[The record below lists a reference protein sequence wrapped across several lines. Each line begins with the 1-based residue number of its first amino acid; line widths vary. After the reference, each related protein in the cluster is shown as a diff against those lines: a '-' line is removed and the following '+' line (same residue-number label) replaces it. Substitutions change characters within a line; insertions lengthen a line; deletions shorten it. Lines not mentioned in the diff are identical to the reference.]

1 MATVDIKGLTIN
13 GAEVLVSWVNGF
25 AKENLIHYQGDLIYW
40 GRLAK
45 ERSKER
51 HSYILLSRP
60 QTQDGRLH
68 SLSFKLEGNSITFI
82 DSKKTKQK
90 KG

>member
-1 MATVDIKGLTIN
+1 MATVVMQGLTIN
-13 GAEVLVSWVNGF
+13 GAEILVSWVNGF
-25 AKENLIHYQGDLIYW
+25 AKENLIKHQGDLIYW

-51 HSYILLSRP
+51 YSYILLSGP

-68 SLSFKLEGNSITFI
+68 SLSFKLEGNSVTFI
-82 DSKKTKQK
+82 DSEKKQRKR
-90 KG
+90 

>member
-1 MATVDIKGLTIN
+1 MATVDIQGLTIN
-13 GAEVLVSWVNGF
+13 GAEILVSWVNGF
-25 AKENLIHYQGDLIYW
+25 AKENLIKHQGDLIYW

-51 HSYILLSRP
+51 HSYILLSGP

-68 SLSFKLEGNSITFI
+68 SLSFKLEGNSVTFI
-82 DSKKTKQK
+82 DSNEKKQRKR
-90 KG
+90 

>member
-1 MATVDIKGLTIN
+1 MATVVMLGLTIN
-13 GAEVLVSWVNGF
+13 GAEILVSWVNGF
-25 AKENLIHYQGDLIYW
+25 AKANHIKYQGDLIYW

-51 HSYILLSRP
+51 HSYILLSGP

-68 SLSFKLEGNSITFI
+68 SLSFKLEGNGVTFI
-82 DSKKTKQK
+82 DSEKKQRKR
-90 KG
+90 

>member
-1 MATVDIKGLTIN
+1 MATVVMRGLTIN
-13 GAEVLVSWVNGF
+13 GAEILVSWVNGF

-45 ERSKER
+45 ERSRER
-51 HSYILLSRP
+51 HSYILLNGH
-60 QTQDGRLH
+60 QTRDGKLH
-68 SLSFKLEGNSITFI
+68 SLSFKAEGSSITFI

>member
-1 MATVDIKGLTIN
+1 MATVVMQGLTIN
-13 GAEVLVSWVNGF
+13 GAEILVSWVNGF
-25 AKENLIHYQGDLIYW
+25 AKANLIKYQGDLIYW

-51 HSYILLSRP
+51 HSYILLSGP

-68 SLSFKLEGNSITFI
+68 SLSFKLEGNSVTFI
-82 DSKKTKQK
+82 DSEKKQRKR
-90 KG
+90 